1 MIILK
6 ERPNTLSPELIA
18 RYRKIEPATI
28 GHMLEFGFVDP
39 AIHPLF
45 PPGVVVGPA
54 FTVRTA
60 PQDST
65 IVHLAI
71 DQVQPGDVL
80 LIDRSGDRTHAPW
93 GGMTA
98 LAASLNGIAAVVIDG
113 VATDLGEL
121 QEAGTPVFCRGL
133 SAMTTKGLARDG
145 EINTPVAIGGV
156 AVCPG
161 DLVLADAN
169 GILVLSPALA
179 EKLIDEAEQRQ
190 DRSAELP
197 ALLRGGAKIS
207 EVRGGAARIYAAIE
221 QQGQAAITKP

>member
-1 MIILK
+1 MIILN
-6 ERPNTLSPELIA
+6 ERKNVLSPELVA

-28 GHMLEFGFVDP
+28 GHLLEFGFVDP
-39 AIHPLF
+39 QIYPLF

-71 DQVQPGDVL
+71 DQAQKGDVL
-80 LIDRSGDRTHAPW
+80 MIDRSGDRTHAPW

-98 LAASLNGIAAVVIDG
+98 LAAGLNGLAAVVIDG
-113 VATDLGEL
+113 VATDLSEM

-133 SAMTTKGLARDG
+133 SALTTKGLARDG

-161 DLVLADAN
+161 DLILADAN
-169 GILVLSPALA
+169 GILVLSPQLA
-179 EKLIDEAEQRQ
+179 EKLIDEAEERQ
-190 DRSAELP
+190 AKSADLP
-197 ALLRGGAKIS
+197 SQLKSGARIS
-207 EVRGGAARIYAAIE
+207 EVRGGAAKIYAALKA
-221 QQGQAAITKP
+221 QG

>member
-1 MIILK
+1 MIILN
-6 ERPNTLSPELIA
+6 ERKNTLSTELIA

-28 GHMLEFGFVDP
+28 GHLLEFGFVDP
-39 AIHPLF
+39 EIRPLF

-71 DQVQPGDVL
+71 DQAQRGDVI
-80 LIDRSGDRTHAPW
+80 LIDRSGDRRHAPW

-98 LAASLNGIAAVVIDG
+98 LAASLNGIAAVIIDG
-113 VATDLGEL
+113 VATDLSEI
-121 QEAGTPVFCRGL
+121 QEAGTPTFCRGL

-169 GILVLSPALA
+169 GILVLSPQLA
-179 EKLIDEAEQRQ
+179 EKLIDEAEERQ
-190 DRSAELP
+190 AKSMELP
-197 ALLRGGAKIS
+197 GLLKGGAKIS
-207 EVRGGAARIYAAIE
+207 EVRGGAAKIYAALKA
-221 QQGQAAITKP
+221 QG

>member
-1 MIILK
+1 MIVLN
-6 ERPNTLSPELIA
+6 ERKNTLSPELIA
-18 RYRKIEPATI
+18 RYRKIEPATL
-28 GHMLEFGFVDP
+28 GHLLEFGFIDP
-39 AIHPLF
+39 DIHPLF

-71 DQVQPGDVL
+71 DQAQRGDVI

-98 LAASLNGIAAVVIDG
+98 LAASLRGIAAVIIDG
-113 VATDLGEL
+113 VATDLSEM
-121 QEAGTPVFCRGL
+121 QDAETPVFCRGL
-133 SAMTTKGLARDG
+133 SAMTTKGLAHDG

-169 GILVLSPALA
+169 GILVLSPQLA
-179 EKLIDEAEQRQ
+179 EKMIAEVEERQ
-190 DRSAELP
+190 AKSADLP
-197 ALLRGGAKIS
+197 GLLKGGAKIS
-207 EVRGGAARIYAAIE
+207 EVRGGAAKIYAAVKA
-221 QQGQAAITKP
+221 QG

>member
-1 MIILK
+1 MIVLN
-6 ERPNTLSPELIA
+6 ERKSYLSPELLA
-18 RYRKIEPATI
+18 RYRKIEPATL
-28 GHMLEFGFVDP
+28 GHLLEFGFVDP
-39 AIHPLF
+39 DIHPLF
-45 PPGVVVGPA
+45 PPGMVVGPA

-71 DQVQPGDVL
+71 DQAQRGDVI

-98 LAASLNGIAAVVIDG
+98 LAASLRGIAAVIIDG
-113 VATDLGEL
+113 VATDLSEM
-121 QEAGTPVFCRGL
+121 QDAGTPVYCRGL

-156 AVCPG
+156 AVSPG

-169 GILVLSPALA
+169 GILVLSPQLA
-179 EKLIDEAEQRQ
+179 EKMIAEVEERQ
-190 DRSAELP
+190 AKSADLP
-197 ALLRGGAKIS
+197 GLLKGGAKIS
-207 EVRGGAARIYAAIE
+207 EVRGGAAKIYAALKA
-221 QQGQAAITKP
+221 QG

>member
-1 MIILK
+1 MIILN
-6 ERPNTLSPELIA
+6 ERKNPYAPELIA

-28 GHMLEFGFVDP
+28 GHLLEFGFVDP
-39 AIHPLF
+39 QIRPLF
-45 PPGVVVGPA
+45 SPGVVVGPA

-71 DQVQPGDVL
+71 DLAQRGDVI

-98 LAASLNGIAAVVIDG
+98 LAASRNGIAAVIIDG
-113 VATDLGEL
+113 VATDLSEM
-121 QEAGTPVFCRGL
+121 QEAGIPVFCRGL
-133 SAMTTKGLARDG
+133 AAMTTKGLARDG
-145 EINTPVAIGGV
+145 EINTPISIGGV

-169 GILVLSPALA
+169 GILVLSAQLA
-179 EKLIDEAEQRQ
+179 EKLIDEAEERQ
-190 DRSAELP
+190 AKSMELP
-197 ALLRGGAKIS
+197 GLLKGGAKIS
-207 EVRGGAARIYAAIE
+207 QVRGSAEKIYAALKA
-221 QQGQAAITKP
+221 QK

>member
-1 MIILK
+1 MIILN
-6 ERPNTLSPELIA
+6 ERKNPYMPELLA

-28 GHMLEFGFVDP
+28 GHLLEFGFVDP
-39 AIHPLF
+39 QIRPLF

-71 DQVQPGDVL
+71 DQAQKGDVL

-98 LAASLNGIAAVVIDG
+98 LAASLNGIAAVIIDG
-113 VATDLGEL
+113 VATDLGEM

-156 AVCPG
+156 AVSPG
-161 DLVLADAN
+161 DLVLADVN
-169 GILVLSPALA
+169 GILVLSPQLA
-179 EKLIDEAEQRQ
+179 EKLIDEAETRQ
-190 DRSAELP
+190 AKSLELP
-197 ALLRGGAKIS
+197 GLLKGGAKIS
-207 EVRGGAARIYAAIE
+207 EARGGAEMIYATLKA
-221 QQGQAAITKP
+221 QG

>member
-1 MIILK
+1 MIILN
-6 ERPNTLSPELIA
+6 ERKDVLSGELIQ

-28 GHMLEFGFVDP
+28 GHLVEFGFVDP
-39 AIHPLF
+39 QIHALF
-45 PPGVVVGPA
+45 PLGTVVGPA

-71 DQVQPGDVL
+71 DQAQAGDVM
-80 LIDRSGDRTHAPW
+80 LIDRSGDRMHAPW

-98 LAASLNGIAAVVIDG
+98 LAASLKGMAAVIIDG
-113 VATDLGEL
+113 VATDYGEL
-121 QEAGTPVFCRGL
+121 VEAGTPVFARGL

-156 AVCPG
+156 AVSAG

-169 GILVLSPALA
+169 GILVLSPYLA
-179 EKLIDEAEQRQ
+179 EKLIDEAEKVQA
-190 DRSAELP
+190 RSVDLP
-197 ALLRGGAKIS
+197 GQLRAGGKISELRGGAAK
-207 EVRGGAARIYAAIE
+207 IYAALKA
-221 QQGQAAITKP
+221 QG

>member
-1 MIILK
+1 MIILN
-6 ERPNTLSPELIA
+6 ERKNPYSPELLA

-28 GHMLEFGFVDP
+28 GHLLEFGFVDP
-39 AIHPLF
+39 EIRPLF

-54 FTVRTA
+54 FTVRTS

-71 DQVQPGDVL
+71 DLAQRGDVM

-98 LAASLNGIAAVVIDG
+98 LAASLNGIGAVIIDG
-113 VATDLGEL
+113 VATDLGEI

-161 DLVLADAN
+161 DLILADAN
-169 GILVLSPALA
+169 GILVLSPQLA
-179 EKLIDEAEQRQ
+179 EKLIDEAEERQ
-190 DRSAELP
+190 AKSMELP
-197 ALLRGGAKIS
+197 GLLKGGAKIS
-207 EVRGGAARIYAAIE
+207 KVRGGAEKIYAAIKA
-221 QQGQAAITKP
+221 QG

>member
-1 MIILK
+1 MIILN
-6 ERPNTLSPELIA
+6 ERKNTLSPELIA

-28 GHMLEFGFVDP
+28 GHLLEFGFVDP
-39 AIHPLF
+39 QIHPLF

-71 DQVQPGDVL
+71 DKAQRGDVL
-80 LIDRSGDRTHAPW
+80 VIDRSGDRTHAPW

-98 LAASLNGIAAVVIDG
+98 LAASLNGVAGVIIDG
-113 VATDLGEL
+113 VATDLSEL
-121 QEAGTPVFCRGL
+121 IEAGTPVYCRGL

-156 AVCPG
+156 AICPG
-161 DLVLADAN
+161 DLILADAN
-169 GILVLSPALA
+169 GILVLSPQMA
-179 EKLIDEAEQRQ
+179 EKLIGDAETRQ
-190 DRSAELP
+190 AKSLELP
-197 ALLRGGAKIS
+197 GLLKGGAKIS
-207 EVRGGAARIYAAIE
+207 EVRGGAAKIYKALEE
-221 QQGQAAITKP
+221 QG

>member
-1 MIILK
+1 MIILN
-6 ERPNTLSPELIA
+6 ERKNSLSPELVA

-28 GHMLEFGFVDP
+28 GHLLEFGFVDP
-39 AIHPLF
+39 QIHPLF

-71 DQVQPGDVL
+71 DQAQKGDVL
-80 LIDRSGDRTHAPW
+80 MIDRSGDRMHAPW

-113 VATDLGEL
+113 VATDLSEMR
-121 QEAGTPVFCRGL
+121 EAGTPVFCRGL
-133 SAMTTKGLARDG
+133 SALTTKGLARDG

-161 DLVLADAN
+161 DLILADAN
-169 GILVLSPALA
+169 GILVLSPQLA
-179 EKLIDEAEQRQ
+179 EKLIDEAEERQ
-190 DRSAELP
+190 AKSADLP
-197 ALLRGGAKIS
+197 IQLKSGARIS
-207 EVRGGAARIYAAIE
+207 EVRGSAAKIYAALKA
-221 QQGQAAITKP
+221 QG